1 MIEII
6 KYNKKRIIITLAVI
20 LTVVLII
27 GGVLFFTHKSVNRVL
42 KSNEFELVS
51 TVDKGYEFGGI
62 VSEFKVDNY
71 LSKDGKYRC
80 SITYIDDKNKM
91 EERYNQTLDYRKK
104 IRLFKDEVK
113 KDNYKYIVYAI
124 EDSTDV
130 GIILNYGN
138 MEILLLG
145 PEDKNKKVLEEI
157 IKILEEE
164 NNK

>member
-1 MIEII
+1 MIELI
-6 KYNKKRIIITLAVI
+6 KYNKKRIIIALA
-20 LTVVLII
+20 VLII
-27 GGVLFFTHKSVNRVL
+27 VILIVVGILFLTNKTLHRVL
-42 KSNEFELVS
+42 KSNEFELVN
-51 TVDKGYEFGGI
+51 TIDKGYEFGGI

-71 LSKDGKYRC
+71 LTKDGKYRC

-124 EDSTDV
+124 EDSTDI
-130 GIILNYGN
+130 GIVLNYEN

-157 IKILEEE
+157 IKVLEEE
-164 NNK
+164 KNK

>member
-1 MIEII
+1 
-6 KYNKKRIIITLAVI
+6 
-20 LTVVLII
+20 
-27 GGVLFFTHKSVNRVL
+27 
-42 KSNEFELVS
+42 
-51 TVDKGYEFGGI
+51 
-62 VSEFKVDNY
+62 
-71 LSKDGKYRC
+71 
-80 SITYIDDKNKM
+80 M

-104 IRLFKDEVK
+104 MRLFKDEVK